1 VKRRAAA
8 TLAVLALVV
17 AGCHSKSKPAPSAD
31 APSATMVVTRDLGAR
46 ELIVRR
52 VAPGQTVMA
61 ALRSIAP
68 VHTRYGGRFV
78 QSIRGISGSLT
89 HTEDWTFF
97 VNGLEARVGATD
109 VTLHAGDRAWWDF
122 RPWGDLPTVP
132 AVVGSFPEPFVHGT
146 KAAVQVRGSGALLAA
161 LRRDGART
169 TSATSR
175 WRILVGSDSALRA
188 DSDYRRTVGA
198 PLDEGVTV
206 SMRGG
211 HVVGY
216 VGGGKLDPLPR
227 ARAAIFAIRADG
239 GATLYVSGVD
249 SASAIA
255 AARVLAVHPSI
266 VAHRY
271 AVALDAHG
279 RVVSPEHG

>member
-1 VKRRAAA
+1 
-8 TLAVLALVV
+8 
-17 AGCHSKSKPAPSAD
+17 
-31 APSATMVVTRDLGAR
+31 MVVTRDLGAR
-46 ELIVRR
+46 ELFARR

-61 ALRSIAP
+61 ALRAIAP

-78 QSIRGISGSLT
+78 QSIDGISGSLT
-89 HTEDWTFF
+89 HTEDWTYF

-109 VTLHAGDRAWWDF
+109 VTLHTGDRAWWDF

-132 AVVGSFPEPFVHGT
+132 AVVGSFPEPFVHGAT
-146 KAAVQVRGSGALLAA
+146 APVQVRGSAA
-161 LRRDGART
+161 LRTALQHDGARVGST
-169 TSATSR
+169 PSH
-175 WRILVGSDSALRA
+175 WRVLVGSDAALRA
-188 DSDYRRTVGA
+188 DADYRRTTGA
-198 PLDEGVTV
+198 PLDAGVTV
-206 SMRGG
+206 SLRAG

-216 VGGGKLDPLPR
+216 VGHGELDPMPT

-239 GATLYVSGVD
+239 GATLYVAGVD
-249 SASAIA
+249 SAAASA
-255 AARVLAVHPSI
+255 AATELALHPSI